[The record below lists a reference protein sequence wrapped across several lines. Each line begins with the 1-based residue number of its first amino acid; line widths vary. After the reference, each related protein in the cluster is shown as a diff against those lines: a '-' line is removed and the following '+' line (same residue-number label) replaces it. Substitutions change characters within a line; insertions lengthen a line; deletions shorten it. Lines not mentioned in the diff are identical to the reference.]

1 MRTSENPRMKAVV
14 FDLDGTLLD
23 TTKDIG
29 LALERTLDTHFSDEQ
44 VNRFVGRGL
53 RNALIAAAEEEG
65 LTDPD
70 IDSLNERLLYFYRR
84 TPVLHTKP
92 YPTVVDAIRMLS
104 DRNIPICVFSNK
116 EQDLA
121 ETVVHTCFP
130 DTTFAMIVGMHGK
143 YESKP
148 SPQAIEAFGALE
160 GVPMDS
166 ILYVGDS
173 EVDFRTAVNAQVPY
187 RILTYGTRT
196 EEALLGSGVPKENLI
211 PDMSS
216 LEDLF

>member
-1 MRTSENPRMKAVV
+1 MQTFEKMKAIV

-29 LALERTLDTHFSDEQ
+29 LALERTLDTHFTDEQ

-53 RNALIAAAEEEG
+53 KNALIAAAQEKG
-65 LTDPD
+65 LVDPD
-70 IDSLNERLLYFYRR
+70 IDALNERLLYFYRQ

-92 YPTVVDAIRMLS
+92 YPTVMDAITMLS
-104 DRNIPICVFSNK
+104 EKNIPICVFSNK

-130 DTTFAMIVGMHGK
+130 GVKFTMIVGMHGE
-143 YESKP
+143 YEGKP
-148 SPQAIEAFGALE
+148 SPQAVDAFC
-160 GVPMDS
+160 S
-166 ILYVGDS
+166 IVGEDKESVLYVGDS
-173 EVDFRTAVNAQVPY
+173 EVDFKTAVNSKIPY

-196 EEALLGSGVPKENLI
+196 KEALIGSGVPEENLI

-216 LEDLF
+216 LKDLF

>member
-1 MRTSENPRMKAVV
+1 MQTSDKMKAVV

-29 LALERTLDTHFSDEQ
+29 LALERTLDTHFTDEQ

-53 RNALIAAAEEEG
+53 KNALIAAAQEKG
-65 LTDPD
+65 LVGPD
-70 IDSLNERLLYFYRR
+70 IDALNERLLYFYRQ

-92 YPTVVDAIRMLS
+92 YPTVMDAIGMLS
-104 DRNIPICVFSNK
+104 VKNIPICVFSNK

-130 DTTFAMIVGMHGK
+130 DVEFTMIVGMHGK
-143 YESKP
+143 YEGKP
-148 SPQAIEAFGALE
+148 SPQAVEAFCENVGLPKE
-160 GVPMDS
+160 SV
-166 ILYVGDS
+166 LYVGDS
-173 EVDFRTAVNAQVPY
+173 EVDFKTAVNSKVPY

-196 EEALLGSGVPKENLI
+196 KEALLGSGVPEENLI

-216 LEDLF
+216 LKDLF

>member
-1 MRTSENPRMKAVV
+1 MQTSEKMEAVV

-29 LALERTLDTHFSDEQ
+29 LALERTLDTRFSDEQ

-53 RNALIAAAEEEG
+53 RNALIDAADEIG
-65 LTDPD
+65 LKDPD
-70 IDSLNERLLYFYRR
+70 MDALFERLLYFYRQ
-84 TPVLHTKP
+84 TPVLYTKP
-92 YPTVVDAIRMLS
+92 YPTVMDALDMLS
-104 DRNIPICVFSNK
+104 EKNIPVCVFSNK

-121 ETVVHTCFP
+121 ETVVYSCFP
-130 DTTFAMIVGMHGK
+130 GVRFAMVVGMHGK
-143 YESKP
+143 YEGKP
-148 SPQAIEAFGALE
+148 SPQAIEAFSALV
-160 GVPMDS
+160 GVSKDKL
-166 ILYVGDS
+166 LYVGDS

-196 EEALLGSGVPKENLI
+196 EEALFGSGVPAESLI

-216 LEDLF
+216 LKDLF

>member
-1 MRTSENPRMKAVV
+1 MQTSEKKKAVV

-29 LALERTLDTHFSDEQ
+29 LALERTLDTRFSDEQ

-53 RNALIAAAEEEG
+53 RNALIDAADEIG
-65 LTDPD
+65 LKDPD
-70 IDSLNERLLYFYRR
+70 VDALFERLLYFYRQ
-84 TPVLHTKP
+84 TPVLYTKP
-92 YPTVVDAIRMLS
+92 YPTVIDSIGMLS
-104 DRNIPICVFSNK
+104 EKGIPICVFSNK

-130 DTTFAMIVGMHGK
+130 GVEFTMIVGMHGK
-143 YESKP
+143 YEGKP
-148 SPQAIEAFGALE
+148 SPQAIEAFSELV
-160 GVPMDS
+160 GVS
-166 ILYVGDS
+166 KENVLYVGDS
-173 EVDFRTAVNAQVPY
+173 EVDFKTAVNAQVPY

-216 LEDLF
+216 LKDLF

>member
-1 MRTSENPRMKAVV
+1 MQTSEKMKAVV

-29 LALERTLDTHFSDEQ
+29 LALERTLDICFTDEQ

-53 RNALIAAAEEEG
+53 RNALIAAAKEKG
-65 LTDPD
+65 LENPD
-70 IDSLNERLLYFYRR
+70 IDALNERLLFFYRQ

-92 YPTVVDAIRMLS
+92 YPTVPETIRMLS
-104 DRNIPICVFSNK
+104 ERNIPVCVFSNK

-130 DTTFAMIVGMHGK
+130 DVGFAMIVGMHGK
-143 YESKP
+143 YEGKP
-148 SPQAIEAFGALE
+148 SPQAIEAFCTLV
-160 GVPMDS
+160 GVEKDS
-166 ILYVGDS
+166 VLYVGDS
-173 EVDFRTAVNAQVPY
+173 EVDFRTAVNAEVPY

-196 EEALLGSGVPKENLI
+196 EEALLGSGVPEENLI

-216 LEDLF
+216 LKDLF

>member
-1 MRTSENPRMKAVV
+1 MQTSDKMKAVV

-29 LALERTLDTHFSDEQ
+29 LALERTLDTHFTDEQ

-53 RNALIAAAEEEG
+53 KNALIAAAQEKG
-65 LTDPD
+65 LVDPD
-70 IDSLNERLLYFYRR
+70 IDALNERLLYFYRQ

-92 YPTVVDAIRMLS
+92 YPTVMDAIGMLS
-104 DRNIPICVFSNK
+104 VKNIPICVFSNK

-130 DTTFAMIVGMHGK
+130 DVEFTMIVGMHGK
-143 YESKP
+143 YEGKP
-148 SPQAIEAFGALE
+148 SPQAVEAFCGNVGLPKE
-160 GVPMDS
+160 SV
-166 ILYVGDS
+166 LYVGDS
-173 EVDFRTAVNAQVPY
+173 EVDFKTAVNSKVHY

-196 EEALLGSGVPKENLI
+196 KEALLGSGVPEENLI

-216 LEDLF
+216 LKDLF